1 MLGKK
6 KRNDETC
13 EKVQNQL
20 GTIRKE
26 WKMLEY
32 NLTCCR
38 HEVPVIMIICTI
50 SHHNSPHS
58 LAHVRKK
65 GEGESYGHA
74 TPFTSQRERERERA
88 K

>member
-1 MLGKK
+1 MRKELQKKTGQNMNEQKEQKMRKEDKIGKDIKQRTGWKKRRMLGKK

-32 NLTCCR
+32 NLTDKP
-38 HEVPVIMIICTI
+38 VPVM
-50 SHHNSPHS
+50 
-58 LAHVRKK
+58 R
-65 GEGESYGHA
+65 Y
-74 TPFTSQRERERERA
+74 R
-88 K
+88 

>member
-32 NLTCCR
+32 NLTDKP
-38 HEVPVIMIICTI
+38 VPVM
-50 SHHNSPHS
+50 
-58 LAHVRKK
+58 R
-65 GEGESYGHA
+65 Y
-74 TPFTSQRERERERA
+74 R
-88 K
+88 